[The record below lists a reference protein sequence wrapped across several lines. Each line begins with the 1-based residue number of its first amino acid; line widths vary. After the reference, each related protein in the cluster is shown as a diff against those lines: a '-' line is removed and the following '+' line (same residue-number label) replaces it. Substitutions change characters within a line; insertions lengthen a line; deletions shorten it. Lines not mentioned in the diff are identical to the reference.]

1 MRKVTLLLSFA
12 IVSNCL
18 FAQKNFQPG
27 YIINNSGQKIEGFI
41 DYRKWDRN
49 PDKISFMVTMEGE
62 PITYSP
68 LDIKSFYVKDEMSY
82 YLKDEMYI
90 SAIVDI
96 DKSPYSISEL
106 TQDFNGKFEKE
117 VVFLKSFRQEHSK
130 AFLFVYLHSEANLVF
145 HKHPPLGAEANTVFA
160 FQGDL
165 VPRRHLRPCEQRT
178 LRSQE

>member
-117 VVFLKSFRQEHSK
+117 VVFLSLYIQGAYNLYYYKDENKKIHYFINNQGNEIEELIFRKYLKIIEGNSK
-130 AFLFVYLHSEANLVF
+130 VMKY
-145 HKHPPLGAEANTVFA
+145 
-160 FQGDL
+160 
-165 VPRRHLRPCEQRT
+165 EQYK
-178 LRSQE
+178 EK